1 MIDFSKPFMTLGIS
15 VMIRKPEKQKPGVL
29 SFTDP
34 LHYLIWLCVVL
45 AYVGVSLVLF
55 VVNSFDPYS
64 LHAEDRARQQKESE
78 RRGVGRSKSELNKL
92 MLKLGR
98 RPSFSNKNNTQ
109 RRKSRDFC
117 NPNHHLQYS
126 RLLHHMRMGGV
137 AEEEEEEEDGANEG
151 NGFTLLNSL
160 WFSLSAFMQQG
171 CTLSPRLPSQN
182 CYQSQLILHQKSFFS
197 NQNFFFDN

>member
-1 MIDFSKPFMTLGIS
+1 MQKADLAIAPLTISSRRERVIDFSKPFMTLGIS

-45 AYVGVSLVLF
+45 AYIGVSLVLF

-64 LHAEDRARQQKESE
+64 LHTEDRARQQKQKLEAS
-78 RRGVGRSKSELNKL
+78 GKPNKKDKNKSELNKL
-92 MLKLGR
+92 MVKMGKTA
-98 RPSFSNKNNTQ
+98 SFPNKSNTQ
-109 RRKSRDFC
+109 RRKSRDFSTTSI
-117 NPNHHLQYS
+117 LRYS
-126 RLLHHMRMGGV
+126 RLLQG
-137 AEEEEEEEDGANEG
+137 AEEEENESGG

-171 CTLSPRLPSQN
+171 CTLSPR
-182 CYQSQLILHQKSFFS
+182 
-197 NQNFFFDN
+197 